1 MSQLSIYSLICVA
14 GPCFSQFH
22 VLAVEKLRVLS
33 KGRRE
38 VQEEE
43 GGEEEEQRAGQGQPW
58 KTV

>member
-1 MSQLSIYSLICVA
+1 M
-14 GPCFSQFH
+14 
-22 VLAVEKLRVLS
+22 LS